1 MERLVPGQ
9 AQFSIVE
16 PQLPFMGLTVQ
27 EESLIEQS
35 RQAFLYQEQIAN
47 EQIANI
53 DYGII
58 VSDDEFDNEPVNW
71 NEPHDPLKDKGI
83 ELIIKR
89 IQSLRR
95 KSVRECKKKIKKNGC
110 LEEKEA
116 KVLEES

>member
-9 AQFSIVE
+9 AQFSIVQ
-16 PQLPFMGLTVQ
+16 PQLPFMGLSVQ

-35 RQAFLYQEQIAN
+35 RQAFLYQERLN
-47 EQIANI
+47 EQIASI
-53 DYGII
+53 DNGII
-58 VSDDEFDNEPVNW
+58 VSDDEFDNELVNW
-71 NEPHDPLKDKGI
+71 NELHDPLKGKGK

-89 IQSLRR
+89 IRSLWR

-110 LEEKEA
+110 FEEKEA